1 MAKTF
6 YDILGVGRKAT
17 QEEIK
22 KAFRKLAVKHH
33 PDAGGDEQKFKE
45 ISEAYDTLSDEAK
58 RAEYDQR
65 LLFGGI
71 PSGDFGG
78 SGGRNRGYASAGFSG
93 NFSDAF
99 GDGFAGFDIGS
110 IFGGMRGSNMPQ
122 KGQDVALNIEV
133 TAKEGFE
140 GSSRNISYK
149 LSNGDVETVKV
160 TIPAGAQNGGKFR
173 YKKRG
178 EYGVNGGERGDLIV
192 TTNVAAHPVFKR
204 EGADVRIDVP
214 VTFTEAALG
223 CTLEIPTPE
232 GKNVRIK
239 VPAGSQDGKTF
250 RIKDMGVPNVKR
262 KGTKGALY
270 ATIHVSVPSTLSK
283 EEEDLLKKLQPLENK
298 NVREKL
304 NEYLSK
310 GI

>member
-6 YDILGVGRKAT
+6 YDILGVSRKAT
-17 QEEIK
+17 QDEIK

-45 ISEAYDTLSDEAK
+45 ISEAYETLSDEAK
-58 RAEYDQR
+58 REEYDQR
-65 LLFGGI
+65 LLYGGI

-93 NFSDAF
+93 NISDMF
-99 GDGFAGFDIGS
+99 GDFDFGS
-110 IFGGMRGSNMPQ
+110 FFGNSRTMTQ
-122 KGQDVALNIEV
+122 KGQDVALTVEV

-140 GSSRNISYK
+140 GASRNVSYR

-160 TIPAGAQNGGKFR
+160 TIPAGAQNNGKLRF
-173 YKKRG
+173 KKRG
-178 EYGVNGGERGDLIV
+178 EYGYNGGERGDLIV
-192 TTNVAAHPVFKR
+192 TTKVAQHPVFKR

-214 VTFTEAALG
+214 VTYTEAALG
-223 CTLEIPTPE
+223 ATIEIPTPE

-250 RIKDMGVPNVKR
+250 RLKDLGVPNIKR
-262 KGTKGALY
+262 KGTRGALY
-270 ATIHVSVPSTLSK
+270 ATIKVSVPTDLSK
-283 EEEDLLKKLQPLENK
+283 EEKELLTKLSSLDK
-298 NVREKL
+298 RNVREKL
-304 NEYLSK
+304 DGYLSK
-310 GI
+310 GV

>member
-6 YDILGVGRKAT
+6 YDILGVSRKAS
-17 QEEIK
+17 QDEIK

-45 ISEAYDTLSDEAK
+45 ISEAYETLSDEAK
-58 RAEYDQR
+58 REEYDQR
-65 LLFGGI
+65 LLYGGI

-93 NFSDAF
+93 NFSDMF
-99 GDGFAGFDIGS
+99 GDFDIGS
-110 IFGGMRGSNMPQ
+110 FFGGSARNMPQ
-122 KGQDVALNIEV
+122 KGQDVALNVDV

-140 GSSRNISYK
+140 GSTRNVSYR

-178 EYGVNGGERGDLIV
+178 EFGYNGGERGDLIV
-192 TTNVAAHPVFKR
+192 TTKVAQHPVFKR
-204 EGADVRIDVP
+204 EGADVRIEVP
-214 VTFTEAALG
+214 VTYTEAALG
-223 CTLEIPTPE
+223 ATIEIPTPE

-250 RIKDMGVPNVKR
+250 RIKDMGVPNIKR
-262 KGTKGALY
+262 KGTRGALY
-270 ATIHVSVPSTLSK
+270 ATIKVSVPTDLSK
-283 EEEDLLKKLQPLENK
+283 EEKELLKKLESLDK
-298 NVREKL
+298 RDVREKL
-304 NEYLSK
+304 DEYLSK
-310 GI
+310 GV